1 MRRKRSR
8 GSDLSYITAGRFS
21 LLGGDTMNEIS
32 GLISTVG
39 FPIVMCLVLIY
50 FQYTSINKMT
60 EALDELKLV
69 ITQLMTKMEDK

>member
-1 MRRKRSR
+1 
-8 GSDLSYITAGRFS
+8 
-21 LLGGDTMNEIS
+21 MNEIS

-50 FQYTSINKMT
+50 FQYTTINKMT

-69 ITQLMTKMEDK
+69 ITQLMAKMEDK